1 MSVGVISFVIAAV
14 VALLLTWLLVA
25 NRHRSENAHQLILP
39 ILVMAAWSLVAVY
52 STYDDFKHLGSVYYV
67 AEIVRYLCWFAFIF
81 CLLQPLVETG
91 SNARRITRLVQ
102 PLVYLYC
109 ALLLVVDLFPLQIQK
124 IVGFGQQTEIR
135 LVGHSLLAILGLLAT
150 EQLISNTKVEHR
162 WSWKFLFLGLLAL
175 FGYDL
180 FLYTHAVLFG
190 ALDPV
195 LWQSRGF
202 VFALAMLM
210 LIPYIR
216 RTHFSSREIFISQDL
231 VLHTVTL
238 VATGFYLL
246 LMALAAYLL
255 RAFGGSWGVAIQTV
269 FLVGAVLLLAL
280 LLFSGKLRARIR
292 VFIQKNFY
300 QQGYDYRKEWL
311 RFMETLTTFDER
323 VEPKLQ
329 ALKAICDLF
338 ESTGAVL
345 WTKNESGDYLPEVA
359 WQTRSPA
366 NWPLID
372 SENSLIE
379 FTRRTGWLVEI
390 TEYLDNPDFYTGLD
404 LPDWIV
410 KSDSLSVLV
419 PLFYQNDMIGVVGLL
434 PSRVPRQLNWE
445 DRDLLKTAALQV
457 ANTVALLEATDKLVQ
472 ARQFEA
478 FNRLSAFVVHDL
490 KNVNA
495 QLSLVVTNAD
505 KHRRNPEFVDDAIN
519 TVANAVTRVE
529 SMLAHLRQGGRAGYK
544 HQPIELTHLLKQV
557 VEDRSVDSPGVTL
570 MSRQHSVKVLGDREK
585 LYSALE
591 HLIQNAQQATESD
604 TPVTVTLD
612 IDEQG
617 RMAKIEIAD
626 EGVGMSQEFI
636 RRRLFVPFDTTKGNA
651 GMGIGAYE
659 SKSIILGLEGSLDV
673 QSEVGVGSLFTIRFP
688 LMTVTEQTN

>member
-1 MSVGVISFVIAAV
+1 MSVGVISFLVASV
-14 VALLLTWLLVA
+14 VALVLGAFLLA
-25 NRHRSENAHQLILP
+25 NRRRTEHANQLTLP
-39 ILVMAAWSLVAVY
+39 VLGMAAWSLVAGY
-52 STYDDFKHLGSVYYV
+52 STYDDFKHLGNYYYV
-67 AEIVRYLCWFAFIF
+67 AEIGRNLLWFAFIF
-81 CLLQPLVETG
+81 RLLQPLVDTG
-91 SNARRITRLVQ
+91 SNARRIFNVVQ
-102 PLVYLYC
+102 PIVYLFC
-109 ALLLVVDLFPLQIQK
+109 LLLLVVDLFPLSIQALFG
-124 IVGFGQQTEIR
+124 VGQQMEIR
-135 LVGHSLLAILGLLAT
+135 LVGHSLLAVSGLLAT

-162 WSWKFLFLGLLAL
+162 WSWKFLFLGLLTI

-180 FLYTHAVLFG
+180 FLYTHALLFG
-190 ALDPV
+190 ALDPI

-202 VFALAMLM
+202 VFALAMLIV
-210 LIPYIR
+210 IPYIR

-238 VATGFYLL
+238 AATGFYLL
-246 LMALAAYLL
+246 LMAMAAYLL
-255 RAFGGSWGVAIQTV
+255 RAIGGSWGMAMQAV

-280 LLFSGKLRARIR
+280 LLFSGKLRARMR

-338 ESTGAVL
+338 ESTGAIL
-345 WTKNESGDYLPEVA
+345 WTKSESGDYLPEVS
-359 WQTRSPA
+359 WQTSSPTD
-366 NWPLID
+366 WPAIAAKH
-372 SENSLIE
+372 SLLE
-379 FTRRTGWLVEI
+379 FSRRTGWVVEV
-390 TEYLDNPDFYTGLD
+390 TEYLDNPDFYQGLD
-404 LPDWIV
+404 LPDWMV
-410 KSDSLSVLV
+410 KSGSLSVLV
-419 PLFYQNDMIGVVGLL
+419 PLFYQNDMIGLVGLL

-445 DRDLLKTAALQV
+445 DRDLLKTAGLQL
-457 ANTVALLEATDKLVQ
+457 ANTVALLEATDNLVQ

-495 QLSLVVTNAD
+495 QLSLVVANAD
-505 KHRRNPEFVDDAIN
+505 KHRRNPDFVDDAIN
-519 TVANAVTRVE
+519 TVANAVARVE

-544 HQPIELTHLLKQV
+544 RQPIELNHLVKQV
-557 VEDRSVDSPGVTL
+557 VTDRSVESPEVMLNTK
-570 MSRQHSVKVLGDREK
+570 HSSVEVLGDREK

-604 TPVTVTLD
+604 TPVRVTIGKD
-612 IDEQG
+612 DQG
-617 RMAKIEIAD
+617 HLAKIEIAD
-626 EGVGMSQEFI
+626 EGIGMSQEFI

-659 SKSIILGLEGSLDV
+659 SKSIILGMDGSLDV
-673 QSEVGVGSLFTIRFP
+673 QSEPGVGSLFTIRLP
-688 LMTVTEQTN
+688 LVKPTEKSN